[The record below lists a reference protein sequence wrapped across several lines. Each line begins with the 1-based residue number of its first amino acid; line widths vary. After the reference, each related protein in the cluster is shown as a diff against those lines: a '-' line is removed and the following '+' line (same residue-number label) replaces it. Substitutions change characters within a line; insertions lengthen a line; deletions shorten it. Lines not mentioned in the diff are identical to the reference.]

1 MIIPATETAG
11 LRVQQNFYLHG
22 QAQRS
27 VTDDHLYGQSR
38 PNNEAKQGF
47 TYQSVNNLNSY
58 IPSSQL
64 SQASSYISNQETVAV
79 ASPMVQAIPQTPKI
93 PQFQSK
99 IPVLPVVQEQ
109 VHVNTSNETKSSQ
122 EPKQDLPTLNLPTQK
137 SPSQNLPK
145 NPVNEQK
152 LTNPPTPS
160 PKYHHRLKKSNSS
173 SDQLLTQII
182 HDYDKRFNHLKL
194 LLNDTNQHASS
205 VRKLLS
211 PLFPSTNS
219 CLVNNCKACLIAPF
233 TKNESGIGSTNT
245 SPVTEY
251 CPKSTPFQEENSS
264 DRRNSECGKHAM
276 RKEGEKEGQSTP
288 SIVIWGQSYQAKRL
302 LVGEILGQYVL
313 PSNLPSR
320 PIRINAGLETKT
332 QTNDNY
338 VFLDRISQG
347 NSPVIVPSVNS
358 TIQARPTSLD
368 LTSPSNQTIPFIGS
382 QPYQNSLNDIESEE
396 EILEIESENH
406 EFEIELH
413 ENASEEATRDQET
426 KEEMTQD
433 EQIRLQSR
441 RQTISRSIS
450 RSKSHSSTS
459 SDSCDYNHDFYQR
472 FSVCDKNPVDLGIDH
487 PLLKAGW
494 QIIVAPSDS
503 SDKYSAN
510 EIINFCT
517 DSVTPFVLYALDQE
531 QLSEREIE
539 ELQVVRKLMPNTA
552 ICLIQTVSTATSSSD
567 KMDLFEQQLVN
578 LNFLTDKS
586 HKDTEN
592 TAGLVCMC
600 SECMEDHHQV
610 YNWLSVQGRT
620 QLIDYDSFQHPNQFN
635 QKLLQYVR
643 RQARS
648 YLVDNVKTLLSH
660 HRHLFQQLIFAS
672 HSAKQDVIL
681 APKRFQWAKEQEMK
695 SFTWLLKKLS
705 KRSTMEFML
714 KSWKEI
720 RADLEATLR
729 KNCKS
734 NESGDLDQNLDR
746 KHGTQGEIYNRAII
760 SRIIVQMLCK
770 RLNKFI
776 GFKLSDTLVRLVR
789 RLENKGKGGTTPA
802 TSEYLSKVVGNHVKS
817 NSTITPNS
825 TKFNTSPSSGI
836 DTDIVDDTM
845 DSHDLFD
852 SSLRSNLTNLNI
864 PPASASSLLFQ
875 HSTGTSSSINSNLGN
890 NLGSNLNNFS
900 QSLKSVINSNTNNG
914 HIIEIT
920 KTPNGYLYLL
930 QNSIQLASKNIT
942 PKSIF
947 NLTRLFF
954 TNVRKTF
961 SKSNAQNSREEYELT
976 EIFEAID
983 SDKLVFSVLQSVEQM
998 AAESHEGFLKTI
1010 DEVEETFVNRLEK
1023 LEKTRK
1029 SLCRDAAP
1037 RVARLAME
1045 SRAFLDTL
1053 CNGTPK
1059 LDREI
1064 GRGQYGVVY
1073 ACHRWGKYGG
1083 SKQKPLA
1090 VKSVIPPDEKHWF
1103 DLAVEFCHMRCLP
1116 DNERICKPLGVVIDT
1131 KCQLNPTDDPQ
1142 AAVLLVMER
1151 QERDLHTALK
1161 IGDLSGVERFQ
1172 VAIDVVDGIRFLH
1185 QHGLVHRDIK
1195 LKNVLLDQENR
1206 GKITDLGFC
1215 KPDAMLNASIVGTPI
1230 HMAPELFTG
1239 SYDAS
1244 VDIYALGILLW
1255 YILSGQVK
1263 LPKSYERCPTREH
1276 LWSMVRRGIRP
1287 ELPPA
1292 PQVNYPKKK
1301 DIKYSNKSKCEQKI
1315 NQKTLLPNALLK
1327 LQQQVLTSNKDL
1339 LEVISNC
1346 WAQKP
1351 TERPV
1356 SGEVKQVLENILSEM
1371 KAMPC
1376 LFSEDVGGVG
1386 DSKNSN
1392 NNNNKVCTGE
1402 AVMEWEKVGHDWTF
1416 I

>member
-1 MIIPATETAG
+1 MYYALKFVR
-11 LRVQQNFYLHG
+11 LRTSKF
-22 QAQRS
+22 S
-27 VTDDHLYGQSR
+27 SR
-38 PNNEAKQGF
+38 LSGF
-47 TYQSVNNLNSY
+47 F
-58 IPSSQL
+58 
-64 SQASSYISNQETVAV
+64 AERH
-79 ASPMVQAIPQTPKI
+79 
-93 PQFQSK
+93 FQ
-99 IPVLPVVQEQ
+99 
-109 VHVNTSNETKSSQ
+109 
-122 EPKQDLPTLNLPTQK
+122 
-137 SPSQNLPK
+137 
-145 NPVNEQK
+145 
-152 LTNPPTPS
+152 
-160 PKYHHRLKKSNSS
+160 KKRH
-173 SDQLLTQII
+173 IF
-182 HDYDKRFNHLKL
+182 KRF
-194 LLNDTNQHASS
+194 
-205 VRKLLS
+205 
-211 PLFPSTNS
+211 F
-219 CLVNNCKACLIAPF
+219 I
-233 TKNESGIGSTNT
+233 
-245 SPVTEY
+245 
-251 CPKSTPFQEENSS
+251 
-264 DRRNSECGKHAM
+264 
-276 RKEGEKEGQSTP
+276 
-288 SIVIWGQSYQAKRL
+288 
-302 LVGEILGQYVL
+302 
-313 PSNLPSR
+313 
-320 PIRINAGLETKT
+320 
-332 QTNDNY
+332 
-338 VFLDRISQG
+338 
-347 NSPVIVPSVNS
+347 
-358 TIQARPTSLD
+358 IQARPTSLD

-382 QPYQNSLNDIESEE
+382 QPYQNSLNDIESEDE
-396 EILEIESENH
+396 VLEIEQENH
-406 EFEIELH
+406 EFDIELH
-413 ENASEEATRDQET
+413 ENATEETTRDADT
-426 KEEMTQD
+426 KEEMTKD
-433 EQIRLQSR
+433 EEIRLQRVEKCKFFDCFDIYRLFFSKFHDISQRILQSR
-441 RQTISRSIS
+441 RQSISRSIS

-459 SDSCDYNHDFYQR
+459 SDSCDYNHDFYRR

-531 QLSEREIE
+531 KLSEREIE

-552 ICLIQTVSTATSSSD
+552 ICLIQTMATATSSSD

-620 QLIDYDSFQHPNQFN
+620 QLIDYNSFQHPNQFN

-672 HSAKQDVIL
+672 YSAQQDVIL
-681 APKRFQWAKEQEMK
+681 APKRFQWAKEQEMT

-705 KRSTMEFML
+705 KRSTMEFMQ

-734 NESGDLDQNLDR
+734 NENEDLEQNSDR
-746 KHGTQGEIYNRAII
+746 NHGKQGEIYNRAII

-789 RLENKGKGGTTPA
+789 RLENKGSGGTTPA
-802 TSEYLSKVVGNHVKS
+802 TSEYLRKVVGNHVKS
-817 NSTITPNS
+817 NTTITPNS

-836 DTDIVDDTM
+836 DTDIMDDTM

-890 NLGSNLNNFS
+890 NLASNLNNFS
-900 QSLKSVINSNTNNG
+900 QSQKSVINSNTNNG

-942 PKSIF
+942 PNSIF

-1073 ACHRWGKYGG
+1073 
-1083 SKQKPLA
+1083 S
-1090 VKSVIPPDEKHWF
+1090 
-1103 DLAVEFCHMRCLP
+1103 
-1116 DNERICKPLGVVIDT
+1116 
-1131 KCQLNPTDDPQ
+1131 
-1142 AAVLLVMER
+1142 
-1151 QERDLHTALK
+1151 
-1161 IGDLSGVERFQ
+1161 
-1172 VAIDVVDGIRFLH
+1172 
-1185 QHGLVHRDIK
+1185 
-1195 LKNVLLDQENR
+1195 
-1206 GKITDLGFC
+1206 
-1215 KPDAMLNASIVGTPI
+1215 
-1230 HMAPELFTG
+1230 
-1239 SYDAS
+1239 
-1244 VDIYALGILLW
+1244 
-1255 YILSGQVK
+1255 
-1263 LPKSYERCPTREH
+1263 
-1276 LWSMVRRGIRP
+1276 
-1287 ELPPA
+1287 
-1292 PQVNYPKKK
+1292 
-1301 DIKYSNKSKCEQKI
+1301 
-1315 NQKTLLPNALLK
+1315 
-1327 LQQQVLTSNKDL
+1327 
-1339 LEVISNC
+1339 
-1346 WAQKP
+1346 
-1351 TERPV
+1351 
-1356 SGEVKQVLENILSEM
+1356 
-1371 KAMPC
+1371 
-1376 LFSEDVGGVG
+1376 
-1386 DSKNSN
+1386 
-1392 NNNNKVCTGE
+1392 
-1402 AVMEWEKVGHDWTF
+1402 
-1416 I
+1416 